1 MEPEFVIANRL
12 GGWWFVCPAHVADG
26 LMDAYA
32 QVPLGSSVMVF
43 PINAFGAW
51 DGPEN
56 AVLCRGCPIPFE
68 LVPEPERLA
77 LAV

>member
-1 MEPEFVIANRL
+1 
-12 GGWWFVCPAHVADG
+12 
-26 LMDAYA
+26 MDAYA

-51 DGPEN
+51 DGQEN
-56 AVLCRGCPIPFE
+56 TVLCRGCPIPFE